1 MYIVQESG
9 NNFEVLKQTKVSVN
23 QKVTCRLKTLK
34 YICITFA
41 IAGKERIF

>member
-23 QKVTCRLKTLK
+23 QKVTCRQKTLK
-34 YICITFA
+34 YMYNLCYSWPPESI
-41 IAGKERIF
+41 